1 MSECFSPISTEQLK
15 RPQLTASISIS
26 KNFIVNYFPTFRNTI
41 KEINILKEK
50 EFGTLITFSSLTR
63 LTMMKVNYQRRLIL
77 L

>member
-1 MSECFSPISTEQLK
+1 MSECFSPISTEQ